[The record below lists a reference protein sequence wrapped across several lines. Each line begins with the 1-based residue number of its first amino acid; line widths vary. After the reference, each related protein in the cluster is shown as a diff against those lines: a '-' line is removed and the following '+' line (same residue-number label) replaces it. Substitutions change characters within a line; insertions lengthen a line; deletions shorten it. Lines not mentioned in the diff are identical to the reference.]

1 MILLALLTSPSLA
14 HWLSLLRTGLRS
26 QSVLVARLLPVLP
39 PTTPVSVVITQR
51 QLEWLD
57 HLRLQGSISRSAVLR
72 VVLDRVIQQE
82 QFQAAIARPTDAR

>member
-1 MILLALLTSPSLA
+1 VPRALPSLPR
-14 HWLSLLRTGLRS
+14 WLSLLRTGLRS
-26 QSVLVARLLPVLP
+26 QSVLVARLFPVLP

-82 QFQAAIARPTDAR
+82 QFQAAIARPADAR

>member
-1 MILLALLTSPSLA
+1 MILLVLRASPSLA
-14 HWLSLLRTGLRS
+14 LWLRLLRTGLRS
-26 QSVLVARLLPVLP
+26 QSVLVVRLFPVLP

-82 QFQAAIARPTDAR
+82 QFQAAIARPTDGR

>member
-1 MILLALLTSPSLA
+1 MPLALPSLGLR
-14 HWLSLLRTGLRS
+14 LSLLRTGLRS
-26 QSVLVARLLPVLP
+26 QSVLVARLFPVLP

-82 QFQAAIARPTDAR
+82 QFQAAIARPTDGH

>member
-1 MILLALLTSPSLA
+1 MILLAHLPSRSLPL
-14 HWLSLLRTGLRS
+14 WLSLLRTGLGS

-57 HLRLQGSISRSAVLR
+57 HLRHQGSISRSAVLR

-82 QFQAAIARPTDAR
+82 QFQAAIARPADGR

>member
-1 MILLALLTSPSLA
+1 VPLASLSLPF
-14 HWLSLLRTGLRS
+14 WLRLLRTGLRS
-26 QSVLVARLLPVLP
+26 QSFLVARLFPVLP

-57 HLRLQGSISRSAVLR
+57 HLRHQGAISRSAVLR